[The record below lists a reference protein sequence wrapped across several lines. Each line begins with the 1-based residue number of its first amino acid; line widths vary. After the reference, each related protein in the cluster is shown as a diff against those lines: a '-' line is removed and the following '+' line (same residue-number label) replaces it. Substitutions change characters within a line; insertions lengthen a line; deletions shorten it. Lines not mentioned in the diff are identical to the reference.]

1 MYISPVL
8 WRLPIRIDRTGDS
21 STGDQSP
28 ARFEWSLDNDNAV
41 DRVSVLLTT
50 EITIAKVY
58 RRKVMSTVY

>member
-28 ARFEWSLDNDNAV
+28 ARSEWSLDNDNAV